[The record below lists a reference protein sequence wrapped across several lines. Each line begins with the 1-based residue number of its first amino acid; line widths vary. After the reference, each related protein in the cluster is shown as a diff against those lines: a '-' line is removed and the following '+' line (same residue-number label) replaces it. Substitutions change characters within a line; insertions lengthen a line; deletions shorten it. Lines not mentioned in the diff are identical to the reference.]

1 MLSKYSKNISFLII
15 FFTIFAI
22 LAIWQPETFLSVGNF
37 QSMAFQIP
45 EFGLLA
51 LAMTLAILTSGIDL
65 SVISITVL
73 SGIAGGFVF
82 EGLLVT
88 NINIYIIIILA
99 VFTVLFVGALCGL
112 LNGILIGPGKL
123 APILVTLGSSRLFV
137 GIAMVFTKGGAKT
150 DFPEVFVNFGN
161 GTLLFMPNIFIIFL
175 VLALIL
181 GIVLNKAKLGFN
193 IYMIGT
199 NPLAAIFTG
208 ISNKKVLLSVY
219 TIIGAICGCAALVVM
234 ARTNSIKVGYGTS
247 YLLQSVLV
255 AILGGVDPTGGFG
268 TITGVVLGIFI
279 LQIISSGF
287 NLLGFSAFLR
297 NAIWG
302 TLLIVVMIVNFYMKK
317 NRRIGID

>member
-1 MLSKYSKNISFLII
+1 MLGKYSKNIIFLII
-15 FFTIFAI
+15 FFIVFAI

-51 LAMTLAILTSGIDL
+51 LAMTLAMLAGGIDL
-65 SVISITVL
+65 SIISITVL
-73 SGIAGGFVF
+73 SGIAASFVF

-88 NINIYIIIILA
+88 NINIYIIISLA
-99 VFTVLFVGALCGL
+99 IFTAIFVGVLCGL
-112 LNGILIGPGKL
+112 LNGMLIGPGKL
-123 APILVTLGSSRLFV
+123 VPILVTLGSSRLFV

-150 DFPEVFVNFGN
+150 NFPEVFINFGN
-161 GTLLFMPNIFIIFL
+161 GALLFMPNIFIIFL

-181 GIVLNKAKLGFN
+181 GIILNRTKLGFK

-199 NPLAAIFTG
+199 NPLAATFTG
-208 ISNKKVLLSVY
+208 ISNKRVLLSVY
-219 TIIGAICGCAALVVM
+219 AIIGAICGCTALVVM
-234 ARTNSIKVGYGTS
+234 ARNNSIKVGYGTS
-247 YLLQSVLV
+247 YLLQSILV
-255 AILGGVDPTGGFG
+255 AVLGGIDPTGGFG

-287 NLLGFSAFLR
+287 NLIGFSAFLR

-317 NRRIGID
+317 NRRISND